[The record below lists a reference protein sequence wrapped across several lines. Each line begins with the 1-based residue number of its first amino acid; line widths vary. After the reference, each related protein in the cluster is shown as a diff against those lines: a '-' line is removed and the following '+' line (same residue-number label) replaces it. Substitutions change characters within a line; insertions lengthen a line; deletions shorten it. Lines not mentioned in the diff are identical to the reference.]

1 MQEFTLFKILSC
13 WLASISKAKVMGVS
27 LKIHGREVG
36 GLHHRIIALTRTSS
50 DNFKLQCWVTKMRQ
64 TKDKFQYGLDNPI
77 LDSGE
82 DFMKQKFANY
92 IMTRS
97 PRNVILILWIKSKN
111 DIVTPIVI
119 QNYIDLFY
127 VSVNYN
133 SSKKIM
139 Q

>member
-1 MQEFTLFKILSC
+1 
-13 WLASISKAKVMGVS
+13 
-27 LKIHGREVG
+27 
-36 GLHHRIIALTRTSS
+36 
-50 DNFKLQCWVTKMRQ
+50 MRQ
-64 TKDKFQYGLDNPI
+64 TKDEFQYGLDNSI

-82 DFMKQKFANY
+82 DFMKQKFAIY

-97 PRNVILILWIKSKN
+97 SRNVILILWIKSKN
-111 DIVTPIVI
+111 DIVTRIVT

-127 VSVNYN
+127 VSVNYS